1 MANSLKRTVKIGLIG
16 TGEIGQVH
24 AQAHAD
30 TAGTQLCLA
39 ALLQPE
45 VERQLAEKYHAPL
58 YTCLDEL
65 LADPTV
71 DAVDICVPNDLH
83 REFTVKALQAGK
95 HVLCEKPIAL
105 TLEDADA
112 MIDAARLADRLLMI
126 GHVLRFWPEYREAK
140 AALDAG
146 SVGTPLAISARRMVS
161 LLAGTQGDRGWR
173 HDARRSG
180 GAVLDMQIHD
190 LDVFCW
196 FFDSRPLSVFSRGLR
211 SPDGAISHIF
221 TQLEFP
227 GDRQALVEASF
238 MMQGNPVD
246 IFFRVLG
253 DQRSMEYTFDPST
266 FALHDIDTRKS
277 APPGPSLML
286 YGWKQTPQ
294 SLYTPVADSF
304 AIAFQEEVAYFAE
317 CVRSGTPPQTGSA
330 EQARLA
336 LQIALASQRS
346 CETKAPVLLTE

>member
-1 MANSLKRTVKIGLIG
+1 MANTMTHAVKIGLIG

-24 AQAHAD
+24 AQAHAA
-30 TAGTQLCLA
+30 TPGTQLCLA

-45 VERQLAEKYHAPL
+45 VEQQLAEKYRAPL
-58 YTCLDEL
+58 YPSLDAL
-65 LADPTV
+65 LDDATV

-83 REFTVKALQAGK
+83 REFAVRALAAGK

-112 MIDAARLADRLLMI
+112 MIDAARRADRILMI

-146 SVGTPLAISARRMVS
+146 AVGTPLAISARRMVS
-161 LLAGTQGDRGWR
+161 LLAGTQGEHGWR

-180 GAVLDMQIHD
+180 GAVLDLQIHD

-196 FFDSRPLSVFSRGLR
+196 LFGSRPTSVFSRGLR
-211 SPDGAISHIF
+211 SSDGAWSHVF

-227 GDRQALVEASF
+227 GDRLAFVEASF
-238 MMQGNPVD
+238 MMRGNPID
-246 IFFRVLG
+246 IFLRVLG
-253 DQRSMEYTFDPST
+253 DQRSIEYTFAPAA
-266 FALHDIDTRKS
+266 FALHDIDTTNP

-286 YGWKQTPQ
+286 YGWKQPAQ
-294 SLYTPVADSF
+294 SLHVSESDSF
-304 AIAFQEEVAYFAE
+304 ARAFRNEVGYFAE
-317 CVRSGTPPQTGSA
+317 CVRTGARPAAGSTQ
-330 EQARLA
+330 QARLA
-336 LQIALASQRS
+336 LEIALASQRS
-346 CETKAPVLLTE
+346 CETQSPVSLIP